1 MSDIVERLRSWED
14 ALKHHYRDANDASHN
29 DLSMVGE
36 AADEIER
43 LRRVPSVREMKTL
56 MEENRALREK
66 LEKAE
71 QALEL
76 LNATMR
82 ECL

>member
-1 MSDIVERLRSWED
+1 
-14 ALKHHYRDANDASHN
+14 
-29 DLSMVGE
+29 
-36 AADEIER
+36 
-43 LRRVPSVREMKTL
+43 MKTL